1 MIHINKCKDIA
12 KNLALQSK
20 EKLGEEKLNEF
31 FNDLNKFIA
40 EYGDKY
46 MLYSTAIRL
55 EKLES
60 FNNWVP
66 EIIKNKDI
74 LKIGRAHV

>member
-46 MLYSTAIRL
+46 MLYIYR
-55 EKLES
+55 
-60 FNNWVP
+60 N
-66 EIIKNKDI
+66 
-74 LKIGRAHV
+74 